1 MSDDNDLEEAIVEMA
16 KEDWCG
22 LYEVI
27 WHMNKV
33 QPAVP
38 EKTKIE
44 AARPVIDSLLQR
56 GEILLGWMEWPK
68 GGPPTYVPA
77 PEATQLLADPKSWE
91 PGERYLAVWSAT

>member
-1 MSDDNDLEEAIVEMA
+1 MSDAPDLEEAIIEMA

-27 WHMNKV
+27 WRMNTV
-33 QPAVP
+33 QPGVP
-38 EKTKIE
+38 ENAKIE

-68 GGPPTYVPA
+68 GGPPTPVA
-77 PEATQLLADPKSWE
+77 GPEATELLADQKSWK
-91 PGERYLAVWSAT
+91 PSQRYLVVWSAD